1 MTEAMSLYNLDKAY
15 LSQKAAESGFVR
27 DTLEKVYRLADV
39 LRGIGQSLTPSID
52 KLGIYR
58 FRR

>member
-1 MTEAMSLYNLDKAY
+1 MSLYNLDKAY